1 MEVYFKGLFWF
12 INGEVFCRYASCD
25 ENRNLLQAAEFENN
39 HKRLWNTL
47 PKSITQGKAYNYFP
61 RGRVEIRRGQ
71 ATVYLSPYLCTDEI
85 YDKIRKAF
93 SLDNTAVF
101 KADGSSHYSCYID
114 HQSQKVIIKSIVS
127 KILNMFKKYT
137 ISSVNLSCIF

>member
-1 MEVYFKGLFWF
+1 MDVYFKGLFWF

-25 ENRNLLQAAEFENN
+25 ENGNLLQAAEFENN

-47 PKSITQGKAYNYFP
+47 PKSITQGKTYNYFP
-61 RGRVEIRRGQ
+61 RGRVEIRRGR

-114 HQSQKVIIKSIVS
+114 H
-127 KILNMFKKYT
+127 
-137 ISSVNLSCIF
+137 